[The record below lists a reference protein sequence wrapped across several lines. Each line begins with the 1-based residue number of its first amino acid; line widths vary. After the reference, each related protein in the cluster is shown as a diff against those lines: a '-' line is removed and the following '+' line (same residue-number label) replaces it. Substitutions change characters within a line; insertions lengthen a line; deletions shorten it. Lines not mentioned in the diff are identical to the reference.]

1 MIRLAT
7 TIPAAP
13 AGDSRETRDV
23 KLADRA
29 LIATTILAVDLVAFA
44 VPLTALAAAWVVLA
58 RPAWFRRL
66 VDALYGPPR

>member
-1 MIRLAT
+1 M
-7 TIPAAP
+7 
-13 AGDSRETRDV
+13 

-29 LIATTILAVDLVAFA
+29 LIATTILAVDLVSFA
-44 VPLTALAAAWVVLA
+44 VPLTALAAAWVVLV